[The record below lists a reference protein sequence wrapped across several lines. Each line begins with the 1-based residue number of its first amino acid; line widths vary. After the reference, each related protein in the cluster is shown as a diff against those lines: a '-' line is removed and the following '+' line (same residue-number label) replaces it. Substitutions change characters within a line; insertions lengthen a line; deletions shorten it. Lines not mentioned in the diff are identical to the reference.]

1 MTSPLTPQN
10 PRSMFLLSPDV
21 GPRRFPKEI
30 VPRSHVCN
38 SRATIMQNY
47 NDLTIQRLKSARRAK
62 FVGRRRKRPSMRPWI
77 KRLNALRRNDLL
89 PLVLRGRR
97 FTYRGLRTV
106 MRCVAE
112 HYAEGRTRIS
122 QVVCQR
128 LSWRQPNGW
137 LKDRAC
143 GDILRRLDKLHLV
156 KLPQPLTKPTRKKMC
171 LDSSDRAKLPP
182 ENVVPIVAMPET
194 IELEFAKGNAAEQT
208 WNALIETY
216 HYLGHRVQV
225 GRCLKYLVLG
235 DGNLLGAI
243 SFSSPAWSLGFRDR
257 LLERMGVEGSTARDL
272 VINNS
277 RFCILPQVRV
287 PHLASRILACAT
299 RQVAIDW
306 FQFYS
311 IEPLLAETFVEP
323 KRFEGT
329 CYRAANWKEI
339 GMTNGYGKIGASHH
353 NSQQPKIIF
362 VYGLTRACRRK
373 LTEIIP
379 AQSRA
384 GVTH

>member
-1 MTSPLTPQN
+1 MLRPSQ
-10 PRSMFLLSPDV
+10 
-21 GPRRFPKEI
+21 
-30 VPRSHVCN
+30 
-38 SRATIMQNY
+38 
-47 NDLTIQRLKSARRAK
+47 
-62 FVGRRRKRPSMRPWI
+62 KRPSMLPWI
-77 KRLNALRRNDLL
+77 KRLNALRRRDRL

-97 FTYRGLRTV
+97 FTYRGLRTT

-112 HYAEGRTRIS
+112 HYSEGRTRIS

-143 GDILRRLDKLHLV
+143 RDILRRLDELHIV
-156 KLPQPLTKPTRKKMC
+156 KLPPRLTTPKQEKMC
-171 LDSSDRAKLPP
+171 PNSSGYARLSP
-182 ENVVPIVAMPET
+182 EIVAPMLAMPKT
-194 IELEFAKGNAAEQT
+194 IELEFAKGNAAERV
-208 WNALIETY
+208 WNALIETH

-225 GRCLKYLVLG
+225 GRCLKYLVRG

-243 SFSSPAWSLGFRDR
+243 SFSSPAWRLAVRDE
-257 LLERMGVEGSTARDL
+257 LLERMGIEGPSARDL

-287 PHLASRILACAT
+287 PHLASRVLACAT
-299 RQVAIDW
+299 RQVTVDW
-306 FQFYS
+306 SQFYS
-311 IEPLLAETFVEP
+311 IEPFLAETFVEP
-323 KRFEGT
+323 KLFEGT
-329 CYRAANWKEI
+329 CYRAANWQEI

-373 LTEIIP
+373 LAEIIP
-379 AQSRA
+379 ALNHEGA
-384 GVTH
+384 AL